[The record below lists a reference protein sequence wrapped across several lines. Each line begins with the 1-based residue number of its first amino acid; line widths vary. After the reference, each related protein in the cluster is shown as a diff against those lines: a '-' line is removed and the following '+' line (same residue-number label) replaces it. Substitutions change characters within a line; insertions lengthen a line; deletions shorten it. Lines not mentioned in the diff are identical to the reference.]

1 MTLLKTTKLMTI
13 MLILIFLKYSK
24 KASVNNIIIILEE
37 VAVYN
42 AEDDSQFILY
52 LCVNS
57 PKIKRLDKSI
67 VLKIFLMLSW
77 YFSMWTLMIKLS
89 KWKLSFKVH
98 QPIGI
103 KIQGLSWL
111 VTSLATNRERS
122 HIKKW
127 VILQIIWIFN
137 T

>member
-57 PKIKRLDKSI
+57 PIIKRFDKSI

-77 YFSMWTLMIKLS
+77 YFLMWALMIKLS
-89 KWKLSFKVH
+89 KWKLSFKVQ